1 MYLEHA
7 LRLRF
12 VAWREQSAGAYFRC
26 ARGEDEVHRGEA
38 TEKATLGP
46 VLLNRLTLKSKKRMV
61 IDGPW
66 TNHGRRH
73 RKKALRYSV
82 VYVLESGVTVEV
94 GS

>member
-1 MYLEHA
+1 
-7 LRLRF
+7 
-12 VAWREQSAGAYFRC
+12 
-26 ARGEDEVHRGEA
+26 
-38 TEKATLGP
+38 

-73 RKKALRYSV
+73 RKKALRYIDSV